1 MARLGAR
8 RAAQSRSKGPMRPE
22 GNRGFCQ
29 RSAKAGSM
37 GRFIILVLALAAL
50 WLLLSGYFDKPL
62 LLGFGAASVL
72 VSAGL
77 AWRARVLDSEGVPGG
92 LFPGI
97 IGYWL
102 WLAGEIGKANIMV
115 MRQALAIEPKLSPKL
130 FIVPNPPRSR
140 VGKATFAN
148 SITLTPGTVSV
159 DLRENEI
166 LVHALSE
173 EFADETAIKAMGERI
188 ARVERPTT

>member
-1 MARLGAR
+1 
-8 RAAQSRSKGPMRPE
+8 
-22 GNRGFCQ
+22 
-29 RSAKAGSM
+29 M

-62 LLGFGAASVL
+62 LLFFGALSVL
-72 VSAGL
+72 FAAWLARRAGI
-77 AWRARVLDSEGVPGG
+77 LDNDAVPVG

-97 IGYWL
+97 VGYWI
-102 WLAGEIGKANIMV
+102 WLAFEIGKANIIV
-115 MRQALAIEPKLSPKL
+115 MREALAVEPKLSPKM
-130 FIVPNPPRSR
+130 FVVPNPPKST

-166 LVHALSE
+166 LVHALTE
-173 EFADETAIKAMGERI
+173 ELADVAAITDMGERV
-188 ARVERPTT
+188 ARTERVRA